1 MTWPM
6 NTGRLVSKIISSA
19 PVIAPL
25 MAAMLSCS
33 LAAAFPSP
41 AAAGNCLRQCHW
53 RAVIG
58 SCRTVSPAHVS
69 CQLREKVCGAA
80 ICSQTI
86 DWVN

>member
-1 MTWPM
+1 MTWR
-6 NTGRLVSKIISSA
+6 TVSEIVSRTPGSIL
-19 PVIAPL
+19 L
-25 MAAMLSCS
+25 MAAMLSCT
-33 LAAAFPSP
+33 LTVAFPAS
-41 AAAGNCLRQCHW
+41 AAAGTCLRQCHW

-69 CQLREKVCGAA
+69 CQLREKVCGEP